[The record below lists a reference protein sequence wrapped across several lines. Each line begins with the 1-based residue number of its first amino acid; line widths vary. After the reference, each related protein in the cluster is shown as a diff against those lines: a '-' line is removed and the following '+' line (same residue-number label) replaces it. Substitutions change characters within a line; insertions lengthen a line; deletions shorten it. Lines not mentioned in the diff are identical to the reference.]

1 MDAKQIGVRAAEF
14 LTAKTSKV
22 KLLQMMNRE
31 ENQDLLVAIMTEL
44 RDNSD
49 LSKTVSRRMVLLKEE
64 NALKG

>member
-1 MDAKQIGVRAAEF
+1 MDAKQIGVRAGEF

-44 RDNSD
+44 RDNGD
-49 LSKTVSRRMVLLKEE
+49 LAKTVSRRMLLLKEE
-64 NALKG
+64 TR